1 MRAHLHRAVAAERE
15 GALRV
20 ARRAEDS
27 AAAAKEAGERRELK
41 EIALA
46 ARDRKRSVASAAAE
60 EAPEAPKSGGFG
72 FMRRGRQRKKRR
84 VAEAVKAAD
93 VAKESGKAAV
103 RCVSCCALRVP
114 PVRAGCAPDASR
126 PRAHALA
133 LLAHSAPIMNASPLC
148 TPIPLIRTHAR
159 AQSGDV
165 PLSGRFYQRCAP
177 KGRCRGLALGSS

>member
-114 PVRAGCAPDASR
+114 PMRAGCAPDASR
-126 PRAHALA
+126 LRAHALA
-133 LLAHSAPIMNASPLC
+133 LLAHSAPIMMHPHYAPRFRPSARTRARRAVTFRFQEGFTNAVRRKVVVADL
-148 TPIPLIRTHAR
+148 L
-159 AQSGDV
+159 
-165 PLSGRFYQRCAP
+165 
-177 KGRCRGLALGSS
+177 